1 MMKTYFVV
9 NRNDR
14 SRTGYFQSN
23 ILLTDGAI
31 LSVRGEGLYSV
42 IGYSDKP
49 IKFGK
54 IICPDYIQTSD
65 MLNSFEQE
73 WTLFSPVEVKS
84 AEDIIAVYKA
94 AISARLVSCV
104 CIG

>member
-1 MMKTYFVV
+1 MKTYFVV
-9 NRNDR
+9 NRNDK
-14 SRTGYFQSN
+14 SKIGYFQSN
-23 ILLTDGAI
+23 LLLTDGAI

-49 IKFGK
+49 IRFGK
-54 IICPDYIQTSD
+54 FICPDYIQTSD
-65 MLNSFEQE
+65 MLNTFEQE

-94 AISARLVSCV
+94 AINARLVSCV